1 MWIGITL
8 LSESSMLQ
16 IIDDANVRASIGIA
30 EGLFVVTLGK
40 INVFDGLFKV
50 NSEINCWVLNQT
62 SMQEA

>member
-50 NSEINCWVLNQT
+50 KSEINC
-62 SMQEA
+62 

>member
-50 NSEINCWVLNQT
+50 NSEINCRVLNQT
-62 SMQEA
+62 LMQEA

>member
-1 MWIGITL
+1 MRIGITL

-50 NSEINCWVLNQT
+50 NSEINC
-62 SMQEA
+62 